1 LPVTKTDG
9 RTISSRP
16 SIVVAELV
24 TQALLIEYSSPT
36 PSAVGHRLGL
46 ASSLVAEHRVGAL
59 LLKHS
64 RALGISPE
72 LEEDLRNQ
80 VLAHS
85 MAGLRLIRSTE
96 IVHALFEKH
105 SFNHLF
111 FKGVSLS
118 VLTGRE
124 PAERGAGDVDVLIG
138 KDEVP
143 RAHRMLV
150 ENGFVPKIALE
161 PREGP
166 LWSFLA
172 FRERELSYRKDDI
185 YIDLHWRVAKDP
197 HFLPSTE
204 AQLNRAAQIP
214 CGKSMIPTLS
224 PADALAAAAQHIYL
238 DYCQN
243 LRLIVDLVYLS
254 WQPNIALPPDTP
266 PAGRALASDML
277 EFARVLLA
285 RDLVPGVAGATQARK
300 SGVAYLL
307 GMWVNNSS
315 RTLLEA
321 GPKSRAGEGLGR
333 LWHWLRYS
341 RRLSTGLRFIAWA
354 FFAFPDYRPEKPS
367 TTLGESL
374 MLRMRQVLG
383 GRLPYLEARR
393 ARVAAG
399 D

>member
-1 LPVTKTDG
+1 MTKTG
-9 RTISSRP
+9 GKTISSKP
-16 SIVVAELV
+16 GVTVAELV
-24 TQALLIEYSSPT
+24 AQALLIERDSPA
-36 PSAVGHRLGL
+36 PSTGENRLDL

-64 RALGISPE
+64 RALGIPPE
-72 LEEDLRNQ
+72 LEEDLHNQ
-80 VLAHS
+80 ALAHS

-96 IVHALFEKH
+96 IVHALFAKH
-105 SFNHLF
+105 GFSHLF

-124 PAERGAGDVDVLIG
+124 PAERGAGDVDVLIS
-138 KDEVP
+138 KHAVP
-143 RAHRMLV
+143 RAHRMLL

-166 LWSFLA
+166 LWTFLA
-172 FRERELSYRKDDI
+172 FRERELSYRKDGI

-204 AQLNRAAQIP
+204 RQLERAVQIR
-214 CGKSMIPTLS
+214 CGESTIPTLA
-224 PADALAAAAQHIYL
+224 PADSLAAAAQHIYL

-254 WQPNIALPPDTP
+254 WQPNSALPPDTP

-285 RDLVPGVAGATQARK
+285 RDLVPEVAGATEARK

-321 GPKSRAGEGLGR
+321 GPKSRVGEGLGR

-383 GRLPYLEARR
+383 GRLPYLGARR
-393 ARVAAG
+393 KRVAAG